1 MSERESSPDDRAGD
15 FKAMHGYWSAV
26 YAFLEGADAVK
37 SGGQAFLPKF
47 PNESDADYK
56 DRLDNGKFTA
66 VLSDIVSD
74 LAEKPFAKE
83 LGFASEV
90 PAEIA
95 TLADDIDGMGNN
107 FHVFGAHSF
116 YWAVANAVDFILV
129 DKTPI
134 KEGATIAD
142 ERAAG
147 ARPYWVRI
155 PALSMKA
162 AYTAMIDG
170 REQFVHVRFEEA
182 SVEREGFAET
192 RKERIRVFNREQNA
206 DGSWAPATYELWEE
220 RKGADNKETWVL
232 IEEPRPLGIPFI
244 PLVPVVLGRR
254 HGSTWRMVPPMR
266 PIVHLQKKHYQ
277 GETNLE
283 YAKNLTA
290 APMLT
295 ASGVVP
301 PTKSIQKT
309 INGQN
314 VTEYE
319 PVPVPVGPK
328 TVLYAPPDPNGGS
341 PGNWSFIEISAT
353 SLKFL
358 ADEVERTEQ
367 QMRELG
373 RQPLKAQTG
382 LTVISA
388 ARSGQKAASA
398 AQAWAMLFKDAM
410 ELAWSYTV
418 QWMGRSDNI
427 EVSVYT
433 DFGVGMESDKAPDFL
448 LKLRETGDIS
458 REAIINEAKRRDF
471 LSAEYDAD
479 ADLELI
485 LAETSDAGAMDAMP
499 PDPNQRNSADPA
511 TSQPGQ

>member
-1 MSERESSPDDRAGD
+1 MAEETPDPDDRASD
-15 FKAMHGYWSAV
+15 FEAMQGYWEAV
-26 YAFLEGADAVK
+26 EAFLDGADAVK
-37 SGGQAFLPKF
+37 AKGNTFLPKF

-66 VLSDIVSD
+66 ILSDIVAD

-83 LGFASEV
+83 LTFANAV
-90 PAEIA
+90 PREIED
-95 TLADDIDGMGNN
+95 LADDIDGLGNN
-107 FHVFGAHSF
+107 MHVFAANQFFWS
-116 YWAVANAVDFILV
+116 VANALDFILV
-129 DKTPI
+129 DKTPV
-134 KEGATIAD
+134 KEGATVAE

-155 PALSMKA
+155 PATSMIA

-170 REQFVHVRFEEA
+170 REQFVHVRFEENT
-182 SVEREGFAET
+182 VERQGFSEVK
-192 RKERIRVFNREQNA
+192 KERVRVFNREPLA
-206 DGSWAPATYELWEE
+206 DGTWGPATYELWEE
-220 RKGADNKETWVL
+220 QKDKVTGKEVWVQIL
-232 IEEPRPLGIPFI
+232 PPTRLSDAMTAI
-244 PLVPVVLGRR
+244 PLVPVVLGKR
-254 HGSTWRMVPPMR
+254 HGTTWRLIPPMR
-266 PIVHLQKKHYQ
+266 PIVHLQTKHYQ

-295 ASGVVP
+295 ASGVTP
-301 PTKSIQKT
+301 PTRTRT
-309 INGQN
+309 ITVNDVVQN
-314 VTEYE
+314 IDE

-328 TVLYAPPDPNGGS
+328 TVLYAPPDPNGGA
-341 PGNWSFIEISAT
+341 PGEWKFIEISAT

-358 ADEVERTEQ
+358 AEEVDRTEQ

-398 AQAWAMLFKDAM
+398 VQAWAMLYKDAL
-410 ELAWSYTV
+410 ELAWAYTV
-418 QWMGRSDNI
+418 QWMGRSDEV

-448 LKLRETGDIS
+448 LELRRTGDIS
-458 REAIINEAKRRDF
+458 RTAIIAEAKRRDF
-471 LSAEYDAD
+471 LSAEYDPDEDLQVLLDEMPSDSAAD
-479 ADLELI
+479 AL
-485 LAETSDAGAMDAMP
+485 P
-499 PDPNQRNSADPA
+499 PDPN
-511 TSQPGQ
+511 PGAI